1 MEIGKV
7 NELKVV
13 KEVDFGIYLDG
24 GEYGEILMPKRYVP
38 EDCKPEDMINAF
50 IYRDSEDRIIA
61 TTETPKAMVDQFAFL
76 KVKSVTTVGAFLD
89 WGLPKDLLVPYR
101 EQSHKM
107 ESGKSYPVYLY
118 LDNETERIVASSK
131 INRFLDNL
139 PPKFEENQE
148 VDLFIISKTDIGYKA
163 IINNF
168 HTGILYHNEVFRTIN
183 QGQRLKGYIKK
194 VREDE
199 KIDLCLEKPGF
210 EKQDAMSETI
220 LTYLKNND
228 GFMELTDK
236 SAPEK
241 IYAIF
246 ETSKKNFKKAIGS
259 LYKKKL
265 VSIEENG
272 IRLLKTN

>member
-1 MEIGKV
+1 M
-7 NELKVV
+7 
-13 KEVDFGIYLDG
+13 
-24 GEYGEILMPKRYVP
+24 
-38 EDCKPEDMINAF
+38 
-50 IYRDSEDRIIA
+50 
-61 TTETPKAMVDQFAFL
+61 
-76 KVKSVTTVGAFLD
+76 
-89 WGLPKDLLVPYR
+89 
-101 EQSHKM
+101 
-107 ESGKSYPVYLY
+107 Y

>member
-38 EDCKPEDMINAF
+38 QDCRPEDLISAF

-61 TTETPKAMVDQFAFL
+61 TTETPKAMVGEFAFL

-107 ESGKSYPVYLY
+107 ESGKSYTVYLY

-139 PPKFEENQE
+139 PPEFKENEEVN
-148 VDLFIISKTDIGYKA
+148 LYIISKTDIGYKA
-163 IINNF
+163 IINST
-168 HTGILYHNEVFRTIN
+168 HTGILYKNEVFQPIK
-183 QGQRLKGYIKK
+183 QGQQIKGYIKK

-220 LTYLKNND
+220 LDYLKNND

-246 ETSKKNFKKAIGS
+246 ETSKKNFKKAVGS

-272 IRLLKTN
+272 IRLV